1 MSKAKEAWGII
12 FQLIL
17 GGLAVLITSYILPGV
32 AVEDFLTGVVVAAL
46 IALLNIT
53 IKPILIFLT
62 IPITIVTLGLFLIV
76 INALLILL
84 CAEIVPGFAV
94 NGFWWAVLFGLIL
107 GLINSL
113 LGVSLGGSP
122 NVK

>member
-1 MSKAKEAWGII
+1 MSKASETWGILVQI
-12 FQLIL
+12 LL
-17 GGLAVLITSYILPGV
+17 GGLAVLITSYLLPGV
-32 AVEDFLTGVVVAAL
+32 SVDDFLTGIVIAAL

-53 IKPILIFLT
+53 VKPILIILT

-84 CAEIVPGFAV
+84 AAKIVPGFV
-94 NGFWWAVLFGLIL
+94 VDGFWWAVLFGLIL

-113 LGVSLGGSP
+113 LGVSLGA
-122 NVK
+122 KQA